1 MKRFASGT
9 LTVVMLFLF
18 SGLYAQKINLL
29 EGDLS
34 VLSGQKN
41 INTEFTFD
49 NMAVGKFKTEAE
61 YVNKKTEEYN
71 KKEAGKGDKWAQ
83 DWVADRTGNF
93 DRKFN
98 ELFEKYSDLVV
109 SSGSKKD
116 AKYTLIYHTVFT
128 EPGYNIY
135 ITRKNAE
142 TDAEVTI
149 VETANPSKV
158 IAKLEVKNAKG
169 RTFGGNDYASGER
182 IAECYADAGKALG
195 KWVKGKIK

>member
-1 MKRFASGT
+1 MKRFASCI
-9 LTVVMLFLF
+9 LTVVMVSLF
-18 SGLYAQKINLL
+18 SGAYAQKINIL
-29 EGDLS
+29 EGDLTP
-34 VLSGQKN
+34 LSGQKN
-41 INTEFTFD
+41 INTEFTYD
-49 NMAVGKFKTEAE
+49 NMSVGKFKTEAE
-61 YVNKKTEEYN
+61 YVSKKTEEYN
-71 KKEAGKGDKWAQ
+71 KKEAGKGDKWAK

-98 ELFEKYSDLVV
+98 ELFEKYSDMVV
-109 SSGSKKD
+109 TGANKN
-116 AKYTLIYHTVFT
+116 AKYTLIYKTYFT

-142 TDAEVTI
+142 TDAEVWI
-149 VETANPSKV
+149 VESANPSKV

-195 KWVKGKIK
+195 KFVKNKIK

>member
-1 MKRFASGT
+1 MKPFAT
-9 LTVVMLFLF
+9 IAFAVTTLFLGTV
-18 SGLYAQKINLL
+18 SQAQRINLL

-34 VLSGQKN
+34 PLKGEKN
-41 INTEFTFD
+41 INTEFTYE

-71 KKEAGKGDKWAQ
+71 KKEPGKGDKWAK
-83 DWVADRTGNF
+83 DWVADRTGNY

-98 ELFEKYSDLVV
+98 ELFEKYSNIIVT
-109 SSGSKKD
+109 GANKN
-116 AKYTLIYHTVFT
+116 AKYTLIYKTLFT

-135 ITRKNAE
+135 ISRKNAE
-142 TDAEVTI
+142 TDAEVWI

-195 KWVKGKIK
+195 KFIKNKFD

>member
-1 MKRFASGT
+1 MKHFATIAFALVT
-9 LTVVMLFLF
+9 LFFGSV
-18 SGLYAQKINLL
+18 SHAQKINIL
-29 EGDLS
+29 EGDLAPLKS
-34 VLSGQKN
+34 EKN
-41 INTEFTFD
+41 INVEFTYE
-49 NMAVGKFKTEAE
+49 NMGVGKFKTEAE
-61 YVNKKTEEYN
+61 YVNKKVEEYN
-71 KKEAGKGDKWAQ
+71 KKEPGKGDRWAK

-98 ELFEKYSDLVV
+98 ELFEKYSNIIVT
-109 SSGSKKD
+109 GANKN
-116 AKYTLIYHTVFT
+116 AKYTLIYKTTFT

-142 TDAEVTI
+142 TDAEVWI
-149 VETANPSKV
+149 VESANPSKV

-195 KWVKGKIK
+195 KFVKNKID

>member
-1 MKRFASGT
+1 MKLIKAFALVLG
-9 LTVVMLFLF
+9 VAAF
-18 SGLYAQKINLL
+18 SVSSYGQHIKII

-34 VLSGQKN
+34 PLKGQKN
-41 INTEFTFD
+41 INTEFTYE

-61 YVNKKTEEYN
+61 YVAKKTEEYN
-71 KKEAGKGDKWAQ
+71 KKEPGKGDKWAQ

-98 ELFEKYSDLVV
+98 ELFEKHSGIGVT
-109 SSGSKKD
+109 GSKKD
-116 AKYTLIYHTVFT
+116 AKYTLIYKTTFI

-142 TDAEVTI
+142 TDAEVWI
-149 VETANPSKV
+149 VEAANPSKV
-158 IAKLEVKNAKG
+158 IAKIDVKNAKG

-182 IAECYADAGKALG
+182 IGECYADAGKYLG
-195 KWVKGKIK
+195 KFIKDKLD

>member
-1 MKRFASGT
+1 MKRFATCT
-9 LTVVMLFLF
+9 LTAVMICLF
-18 SGLYAQKINLL
+18 SGLYAQKINII

-34 VLSGQKN
+34 ALSGQKN
-41 INTEFTFD
+41 INTEFTYD
-49 NMAVGKFKTEAE
+49 NMSVGKFKTEAE
-61 YVNKKTEEYN
+61 YVSKKTEEYN
-71 KKEAGKGDKWAQ
+71 KKEAGKGDKWAK
-83 DWVADRTGNF
+83 DWVDERTGNY

-98 ELFEKYSDLVV
+98 ELFEKYSELVV
-109 SSGSKKD
+109 TGAKKD
-116 AKYTLIYHTVFT
+116 AKYTLIYKTTFT

-142 TDAEVTI
+142 TDAEVWI
-149 VETANPSKV
+149 VESANPSKV

-195 KWVKGKIK
+195 KFIKNKTK

>member
-1 MKRFASGT
+1 MIA
-9 LTVVMLFLF
+9 F
-18 SGLYAQKINLL
+18 SAGGYAQHIKII

-34 VLSGQKN
+34 PLKGQKN
-41 INTEFTFD
+41 INTEFTYE

-61 YVNKKTEEYN
+61 YVAKKKEEYN
-71 KKEAGKGDKWAQ
+71 KKEPGKGDKWAE

-98 ELFEKYSDLVV
+98 ELFEKHSDIRVT
-109 SSGSKKD
+109 GAKKD
-116 AKYTLIYHTVFT
+116 AKYTLIYKTTFI

-142 TDAEVTI
+142 TDAEVWI
-149 VETANPSKV
+149 VEAANPSKV
-158 IAKLEVKNAKG
+158 IAKIEVKNAKG

-182 IAECYADAGKALG
+182 IGECYADAGKYLG
-195 KWVKGKIK
+195 KFIKDKID

>member
-1 MKRFASGT
+1 MKRLASCALT
-9 LTVVMLFLF
+9 LMMMFLF
-18 SGLYAQKINLL
+18 SGIYAQKINIL
-29 EGDLS
+29 EGDLAALKGEKS
-34 VLSGQKN
+34 
-41 INTEFTFD
+41 INTEFTYE
-49 NMAVGKFKTEAE
+49 NVSVGKFKTEAE

-71 KKEAGKGDKWAQ
+71 KKEAGKGDKWAK

-98 ELFEKYSDLVV
+98 ELFEKHSNIIVT
-109 SSGSKKD
+109 SAKKG
-116 AKYTLIYHTVFT
+116 AKYTLIYKTIFI

-135 ITRKNAE
+135 ISRKNAE
-142 TDAEVTI
+142 TDAEVWI
-149 VETANPSKV
+149 VESANPSKV

-195 KWVKGKIK
+195 KFVKNKID